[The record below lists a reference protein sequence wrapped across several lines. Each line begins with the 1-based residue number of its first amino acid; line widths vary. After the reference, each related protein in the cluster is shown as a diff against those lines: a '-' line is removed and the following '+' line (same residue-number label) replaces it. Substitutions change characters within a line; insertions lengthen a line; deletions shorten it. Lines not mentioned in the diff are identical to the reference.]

1 VGKVKAAEIND
12 LITSK
17 HPGLQKGDKA
27 YPGIYQK
34 AVTEFMTNMT
44 KEETQEMEELL
55 EEWQAEGPPLDVR
68 LK

>member
-1 VGKVKAAEIND
+1 MGKVKAAEIND

-17 HPGLQKGDKA
+17 NPGLQKGDKA

-34 AVTEFMTNMT
+34 ALTEFVTHMTD
-44 KEETQEMEELL
+44 EETQEMEELL
-55 EEWQAEGPPLDVR
+55 EEWQAEGPPLEVR